1 MFNVRYYPDVDEALL
16 AEMAGRL
23 YDTYSYPRIE
33 FNKREYLERV
43 LLEGSSG
50 SMFMCFEG
58 DTPVGGITVS
68 DSMYDMHFN
77 GTGKHVLNF
86 VVLPHKNPAKIVRL
100 LLNELRTT
108 LIRGG
113 KDTWYS
119 TTHRRD
125 FYTLTT
131 KYWRINNSV

>member
-1 MFNVRYYPDVDEALL
+1 MFSVRYYPDVDEALL

-58 DTPVGGITVS
+58 STPVGGITVS

-86 VVLPHKNPAKIVRL
+86 VVLPHKDSAKIVRL

>member
-1 MFNVRYYPDVDEALL
+1 MFNVRYYPDVDEVLL

-58 DTPVGGITVS
+58 STPVGGITVS

-86 VVLPHKNPAKIVRL
+86 VVLPHKDSAKIVRL